1 MKKLRGLRF
10 LPGGTGKYVDTLIKC
25 LGFVKGE
32 GPDEE
37 RLKRWFYET
46 FPQVRGE
53 RAVKGYVSV
62 LENQFALIKKKE
74 ERFVLTEDGKRFLE
88 TRDSKL
94 LFQIMADRINGVQ
107 DILQLLSV
115 KPCSFREV
123 DSALRTRFGWKK
135 HYQTYYRLGWLQSL
149 GYVTK
154 IGRTYSLTEAG
165 KAAVGVVEAKEEVV
179 KPLEKPKP
187 EVKEEAPLI
196 PSHNEIRDMIYEIG
210 KFEGR
215 ISEIEYPIDSLRLDV
230 AWKRIRAGNPSHAF
244 EVQIGGNFFE
254 ALTKLKHAWDKW
266 NSKPFLV
273 TTERY
278 EAEAKLLLEGSFHE
292 IEHVA
297 KIVNW
302 RKIKDLYEAERKAKD
317 IRVEIGIA

>member
-1 MKKLRGLRF
+1 MKKRRGLHF

-25 LGFVKGE
+25 LEFIKGE

-46 FPQVRGE
+46 FPQVRSE
-53 RAVKGYVSV
+53 RTVKGCVYV
-62 LENQFALIKKKE
+62 LENQLALIKKKE
-74 ERFVLTEDGKRFLE
+74 ERFILTEDGKRFLE
-88 TRDSKL
+88 NRDSRF
-94 LFQIMADRINGVQ
+94 LFQIMADRINGVH
-107 DILQLLSV
+107 DVLQLLSV
-115 KPCSFREV
+115 KPCSSKEV

-135 HYQTYYRLGWLQSL
+135 QYQTHYRLSWLQSL

-154 IGRTYSLTEAG
+154 IGQMYSLTEAG
-165 KAAVGVVEAKEEVV
+165 KKAVGVIE
-179 KPLEKPKP
+179 
-187 EVKEEAPLI
+187 
-196 PSHNEIRDMIYEIG
+196 PSHNEIRDMICEIG

-215 ISEIEYPIDSLRLDV
+215 ISESEYPIDNLRLDV
-230 AWKRIRAGNPSHAF
+230 AWKKIKAGNPSHAF

-297 KIVNW
+297 RIVNW
-302 RKIKDLYEAERKAKD
+302 RKIKDLYEAERKARD
-317 IRVEIGIA
+317 IKAEIGVA